1 MTAVTP
7 GSGGTPA
14 GVLEAVLRGRPARPL
29 VVPLAS
35 AVAGELQDLDP
46 RAVLADP
53 GKLSTLVRE
62 VARSLRTD
70 AAVAEFSTRW
80 DAEAFGMSLDWAG
93 GFPPVPRGRITA
105 SGSVDVSAS
114 PRAAVVLET
123 IRRLR
128 MLLDGV
134 PCAAGITGPAA
145 LSRLAGGDPVPAALA
160 PLSLAAV
167 RALCEA
173 GAQIVFVVEAPEP
186 PDDPAAFVAALAPLW
201 GSAAFYRAL
210 GVLHLAGAADGW
222 QAVIE
227 RGGPYVPCFDPDA
240 SPGLAAL
247 VAGRERGLFGL
258 ALPPGTVS
266 ARASELA
273 ASERCA
279 LVTHTGEL
287 AGAVPSREL
296 VACADDLAR
305 ALG

>member
-1 MTAVTP
+1 MTAAAP
-7 GSGGTPA
+7 GSGSTPA
-14 GVLEAVLRGRPARPL
+14 VALEAALRGRPVRPL

-53 GKLSTLVRE
+53 GKLSALVRE

-70 AAVAEFSTRW
+70 AAVAEFGTRW
-80 DAEAFGMSLDWAG
+80 DADALGMSLDWAG
-93 GFPPVPRGRITA
+93 GFPPALRGGIPA
-105 SGSVDVSAS
+105 SGSLDVSA
-114 PRAAVVLET
+114 PRAAAVLET

-128 MLLDGV
+128 TLLDDL

-145 LSRLAGGDPVPAALA
+145 LSRLAGGDPAPASAA
-160 PLSLAAV
+160 ALSLAAV

-173 GAQIVFVVEAPEP
+173 GARIVFVVEAPEP
-186 PDDPAAFVAALAPLW
+186 PDDPAAFAAALAPLW
-201 GSAAFYRAL
+201 GSVAFYRAL

-222 QAVIE
+222 EEVIE

-240 SPGLAAL
+240 SPGLAAFT
-247 VAGRERGLFGL
+247 AGRERGLFGL
-258 ALPPGTVS
+258 ALPPGPVS
-266 ARASELA
+266 ARARALA

-279 LVTHTGEL
+279 LVTHTREL
-287 AGAVPSREL
+287 AGAVASRDL
-296 VACADDLAR
+296 VACAVQLAG